1 MDFNAIIKRV
11 IGIITK
17 PNEEWEVIKNES
29 MTVAD
34 MFLKYA
40 IFVAAI
46 PAIAG
51 FIGFALIGVSV
62 MGFTVRYPMSNALI
76 WAILMYVMQLV
87 GVFVL
92 GFIIDALA
100 TTFGAQKDMVGSMK
114 AAVFANT
121 PAWIASV
128 LLIIP
133 ALGMLGMV
141 VGGLYALYLLYL
153 GIKIVKNPPQDKLM
167 GYFIVS
173 LIVAAVVMWLG
184 NFITR
189 TVAFG
194 HYAVPVM

>member
-1 MDFNAIIKRV
+1 MDFNAIIKRA
-11 IGIITK
+11 IAIITK
-17 PNEEWEVIKNES
+17 PTEEWEVIKNET
-29 MTVAD
+29 MTIND

-40 IFVAAI
+40 IWLAAI

-51 FIGFALIGVSV
+51 FIGFALIGFSV
-62 MGFTVRYPMSNALI
+62 MGFTVRYPMSNAII
-76 WAILMYVMQLV
+76 WMILMYVMQLV

-92 GFIIDALA
+92 GIIIDALA

-133 ALGMLGMV
+133 ALSMLAII
-141 VGGLYALYLLYL
+141 GGLYGLYLLYL
-153 GIKIVKNPPQDKLM
+153 GIKIVKNPPQDKLV

-173 LIVAAVVMWLG
+173 LIIAAIVMWLSQ
-184 NFITR
+184 FITR

-194 HYAVPVM
+194 HYAGTVM